1 MCSSSFTADG
11 TAYKVVGNHSNVLIF
26 IHGVGIQSDV
36 WQPQI
41 EYFSKTYRVI
51 VYNLLGHAESPA
63 PKKPT
68 LDDYVEQLYLLSK
81 KLHLSSFSLIG
92 HSMGAMI
99 AVAFALKYPSEIKSL
114 VAMNMVFNRSEQASK
129 EVLQRADQ
137 MLEANQPDQTQIE
150 KTVARWFQGKKTVVE
165 PKQAN
170 QQKIAKVRTWLE
182 QNSTRGYAMAY
193 RIFATSDKIFLNK
206 LAKLAMPVLYLTGD
220 NDKNSTPAM
229 SFQMAQLTPHGSS
242 FSIIGEAHIMAYIA
256 PDKVNPIL
264 EKFFSQNIAR

>member
-1 MCSSSFTADG
+1 
-11 TAYKVVGNHSNVLIF
+11 
-26 IHGVGIQSDV
+26 
-36 WQPQI
+36 
-41 EYFSKTYRVI
+41 
-51 VYNLLGHAESPA
+51 
-63 PKKPT
+63 
-68 LDDYVEQLYLLSK
+68 
-81 KLHLSSFSLIG
+81 
-92 HSMGAMI
+92 
-99 AVAFALKYPSEIKSL
+99 
-114 VAMNMVFNRSEQASK
+114 
-129 EVLQRADQ
+129 

-264 EKFFSQNIAR
+264 EKFFFPKHSKMNKEQNFNKDFRRALGSFPTGVTVVTTMDRNNKPIGFTANSFTSVSLNPHLILICIGKNSSNIQTFTQAEYFAMFWEKKFF

>member
-1 MCSSSFTADG
+1 MCGSNFKKDG
-11 TAYKVVGNHSNVLIF
+11 TTYKVVGNHSNALIF

-51 VYNLLGHAESPA
+51 VYDLLGHGESPVQ
-63 PKKPT
+63 KKTT
-68 LDDYVEQLYLLSK
+68 LDDYVKQLYLLSK

-99 AVAFALKYPSEIKSL
+99 AVAFALKYPNEIKSL

-150 KTVARWFQGKKTVVE
+150 KTVARWFQGKKS
-165 PKQAN
+165 AAD

-182 QNSTRGYAMAY
+182 QNSTRGYTMAY
-193 RIFATSDKIFLNK
+193 KIFATSDKIFLNK
-206 LAKLAMPVLYLTGD
+206 LAKLSMPVLYLTGD

-229 SFQMAQLTPHGSS
+229 SRQMAQLTPHGSS
-242 FSIIGEAHIMAYIA
+242 FSITDEAHIMAYLA
-256 PDKVNPIL
+256 ADKVNPVL
-264 EKFFSQNIAR
+264 EKFFSKL